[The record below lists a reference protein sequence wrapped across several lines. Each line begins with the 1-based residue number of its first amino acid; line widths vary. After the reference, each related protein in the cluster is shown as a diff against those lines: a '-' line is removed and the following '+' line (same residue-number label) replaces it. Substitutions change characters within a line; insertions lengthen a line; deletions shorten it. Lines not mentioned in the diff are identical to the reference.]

1 MKALKLIGLYLLVAI
16 AVLVMLA
23 FTAFLLVPGDMM

>member
-16 AVLVMLA
+16 AALVMIA
-23 FTAFLLVPGDMM
+23 FTAFLLVPGVML